1 MQTRQLGRRRLAIA
15 IVVVALGGC
24 SEDSTTQ
31 PAVQA
36 TLRVTCERSTNPDR
50 SKISVDANDMS
61 PQGGSFRARVTAAG
75 GTVTSP
81 GQQAAGDEVEFDFDS
96 NSNDVAAGATAIAAT
111 FITARSEA
119 DVVGELLTDAGQVVA
134 SQSVDCQFR

>member
-1 MQTRQLGRRRLAIA
+1 MQTRRHGRSRLAIA
-15 IVVVALGGC
+15 VVVVALGGC

-31 PAVQA
+31 PGIQA
-36 TLRVTCERSTNPDR
+36 TLRVQCERSTNPDR
-50 SKISVDANDMS
+50 SKISVDANDLA
-61 PQGGSFRARVTAAG
+61 PQGGTFRARVTAAG
-75 GTVTSP
+75 GTMTSSV
-81 GQQAAGDEVEFDFDS
+81 QQAVGDEVEFDFDS
-96 NSNDVAAGATAIAAT
+96 NSNDVAEGATAIAAS